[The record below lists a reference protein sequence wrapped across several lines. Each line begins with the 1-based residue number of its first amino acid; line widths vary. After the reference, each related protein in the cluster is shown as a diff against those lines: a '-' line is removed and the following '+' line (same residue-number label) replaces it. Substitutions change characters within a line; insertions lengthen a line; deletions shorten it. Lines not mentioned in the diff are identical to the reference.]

1 MLAPPG
7 PLGRHLGAL
16 WPQLATKMSQHI
28 AKMLQKMQSWSQLR
42 LTQCPR
48 CLRHA
53 FQDPPNCKKPIKNL
67 RFFQCFLQSSSC
79 GKIVPECSQKHPQT
93 SQAELK
99 IAILALSWPILAS
112 SWLNLALSWPI
123 WRAPCGQLRPSCAHL
138 GPNFGRNCRQIAP

>member
-1 MLAPPG
+1 MGSVSSQQDCLVDCNRPPNWGHLPPTPPRTSRPGASRPPMLAPPG

-53 FQDPPNCKKPIKNL
+53 FQDPPKCKKPIKTYGFSL
-67 RFFQCFLQSSSC
+67 FFAIQLMWQNRPRML
-79 GKIVPECSQKHPQT
+79 PEAPQN
-93 SQAELK
+93 
-99 IAILALSWPILAS
+99 LAS
-112 SWLNLALSWPI
+112 
-123 WRAPCGQLRPSCAHL
+123 
-138 GPNFGRNCRQIAP
+138 